1 MNTNDTEL
9 KTLDFNKAK
18 IVSTYQNL
26 NRLISDNN
34 DVISRLTRKLQT
46 TLNASDIIHMFAKEL
61 KALVDYNQLNFSSND
76 ADEKTIHIGDK
87 SGPHS
92 CQYNLTIDDTDLGS
106 ISFSR
111 KKRFLEEELSII
123 ERLASTLV
131 FPLRNAKLYHSALQ
145 SALKD
150 DLTGFGNKRALDAGL
165 HREAE
170 LSVRHKTPLSILMLD
185 VDHFKK
191 INDTMGHIAGDKIL
205 KDLAATIKKCARQ
218 SDLCF
223 RYGGEEFM
231 VILDDTDTVQA
242 INIAERI
249 RLSVEQNS
257 YSYKGK
263 IIPVTISLGS
273 ATFMNNETLETFK
286 ERADQALYKAKGQG
300 RNLVVS
306 SELNIIDSQVSPIA
320 HRI

>member
-1 MNTNDTEL
+1 MNTNDTDF

-18 IVSTYQNL
+18 VVSTYQNL
-26 NRLISDNN
+26 NRLIADNN

-46 TLNASDIIHMFAKEL
+46 TLNSSDIIHMFAKEL
-61 KALVDYNQLNFSSND
+61 KAIVDYNQLNFSND
-76 ADEKTIHIGDK
+76 DESKIIIGDK

-145 SALKD
+145 SALRD
-150 DLTGFGNKRALDAGL
+150 DLTGFGNKRALDVGL

-170 LSVRHKTPLSILMLD
+170 LAVRHKTPLSILMLD
-185 VDHFKK
+185 VDHFKR
-191 INDTMGHIAGDKIL
+191 INDAMGHIAGDKVL
-205 KDLAATIKKCARQ
+205 KDLAATIKKSARQ

-249 RLSVEQNS
+249 RLSVEQYT

-273 ATFMNNETLETFK
+273 ATFENTETLETFK
-286 ERADQALYKAKGQG
+286 NRADQALYKAKGQG
-300 RNLVVS
+300 RNLVIS
-306 SELNIIDSQVSPIA
+306 SELDIIDSHVRPIA

>member
-1 MNTNDTEL
+1 MNNNDTEFR
-9 KTLDFNKAK
+9 TIDFNKAK
-18 IVSTYQNL
+18 IVSTYKNL

-46 TLNASDIIHMFAKEL
+46 TLNASDIIHIFAKEL
-61 KALVDYNQLNFSSND
+61 KTLVDYKQLSFSSD
-76 ADEKTIHIGDK
+76 DKDIVTFGDQ

-92 CQYNLTIDDTDLGS
+92 CQYNLTIDDINLGS
-106 ISFSR
+106 IAFSR
-111 KKRFLEEELSII
+111 QKRFIEEELAII
-123 ERLASTLV
+123 ERLASTLI
-131 FPLRNAKLYHSALQ
+131 FPLRNAKLYQSALQ
-145 SALKD
+145 SALRD

-185 VDHFKK
+185 VDHFKR
-191 INDTMGHIAGDKIL
+191 INDTLGHIAGDKIL

-231 VILDDTDTVQA
+231 VILDDSDTVQA

-249 RLSVEQNS
+249 RQSVEQYAYN
-257 YSYKGK
+257 YKGK
-263 IIPVTISLGS
+263 IVPVTISLGT
-273 ATFMNNETLETFK
+273 ATFEKDETLDTFK
-286 ERADQALYKAKGQG
+286 DRADKALYKAKGQG

-306 SELNIIDSQVSPIA
+306 SELDIIDSHVRPIA

>member
-1 MNTNDTEL
+1 MNSNDTEFR
-9 KTLDFNKAK
+9 TIDFNKAK
-18 IVSTYQNL
+18 IVSTYKNL

-61 KALVDYNQLNFSSND
+61 KALVDYKQLSFSSD
-76 ADEKTIHIGDK
+76 DKDLVTFGDR

-92 CQYNLTIDDTDLGS
+92 CQYNLTIDDTNLGS
-106 ISFSR
+106 ITFSR
-111 KKRFLEEELSII
+111 QKRFIEEELAII

-131 FPLRNAKLYHSALQ
+131 FPLRNAKLYQSALQ
-145 SALKD
+145 SALRD
-150 DLTGFGNKRALDAGL
+150 DLTGFGNKRALDASL

-191 INDTMGHIAGDKIL
+191 INDTLGHIAGDKIL
-205 KDLAATIKKCARQ
+205 KDLATTIKKCARQ

-231 VILDDTDTVQA
+231 VILDDSDAVQA

-249 RLSVEQNS
+249 RQSVEQCAYN
-257 YSYKGK
+257 YKGK
-263 IIPVTISLGS
+263 IVPVTISLGTS
-273 ATFMNNETLETFK
+273 TFEKDETLETFK
-286 ERADQALYKAKGQG
+286 DRADQALYKAKGQG

-306 SELNIIDSQVSPIA
+306 SELDVIDSHVRPIA